1 MSLSLGRIV
10 VGVVV
15 AVIAI
20 WLFFK
25 LIGALVGFLFG
36 LFTLL
41 LIGAV
46 ICALVYFAFMAFR
59 PGRNQGPR
67 SPEI

>member
-1 MSLSLGRIV
+1 MNLGLGRIV
-10 VGVVV
+10 LGVVV
-15 AVIAI
+15 AIVAI

-41 LIGAV
+41 LVGAV
-46 ICALVYFAFMAFR
+46 ICAVVYFAFMAFR
-59 PGRNQGPR
+59 PKRSQGPR
-67 SPEI
+67 TPQI